1 MNTYKNLIF
10 TNHAFDRLSLRSIT
24 QDAIWQ
30 TINYPEKKYPQ
41 DQTIKFI
48 KSVQDRRLHVIA
60 SWLAKE
66 NKWLVVSVWVR
77 GEEDQE
83 PVIWQLITL
92 PFKLIWWLIK
102 KLV

>member
-30 TINYPEKKYPQ
+30 TITYPEKKYPQ
-41 DQTIKFI
+41 DQTTKFI

-60 SWLAKE
+60 SWLTKE

-77 GEEDQE
+77 GEEDKE
-83 PVIWQLITL
+83 PVVWQLITL
-92 PFKLIWWLIK
+92 PFRLIWWLIK